1 MLATYESVS
10 HLEGAQYWNLKLL
23 ISMEFYSSIMLTS
36 YVFISYDET
45 ETHGLV
51 DNNLL
56 FSLSDVV
63 TKMTN
68 KWCDKVKR

>member
-1 MLATYESVS
+1 
-10 HLEGAQYWNLKLL
+10 
-23 ISMEFYSSIMLTS
+23 MEFYSSIMLTS